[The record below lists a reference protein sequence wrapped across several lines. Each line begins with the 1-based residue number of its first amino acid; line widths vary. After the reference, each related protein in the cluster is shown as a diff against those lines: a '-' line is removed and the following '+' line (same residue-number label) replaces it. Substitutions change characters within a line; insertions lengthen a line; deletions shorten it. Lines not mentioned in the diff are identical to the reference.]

1 MPRPQNDIIVA
12 RRARG
17 SVPIGKF
24 ERLGTSFHFYMGV
37 PQVRESL
44 KYFHIGVSAS

>member
-12 RRARG
+12 RRG

-24 ERLGTSFHFYMGV
+24 KRLGTSFHFYMGV